1 MTKVKRKNGEL
12 PAVDFGRLPRYIGYQ
27 VRQTQSAIFRDISR
41 AIGELGVTP
50 GEFSL
55 LTMVEANPGLNSV
68 TLARLYRLDKAT
80 LSLSLKRLVGRGL
93 IRTER
98 SAEDRRYHALQLT
111 PEGRKVL
118 QRVTRR
124 IERQERA
131 MDAVLRPG
139 ERELVLDLLQ
149 RIAGAFDR

>member
-1 MTKVKRKNGEL
+1 MKKDGVR
-12 PAVDFGRLPRYIGYQ
+12 PANVAFGRLPGYIGYQ

-41 AIGELGVTP
+41 SIGDLGVTP

-55 LTMVEANPGLNSV
+55 LTMVEANPGLNSI

-98 SAEDRRYHALQLT
+98 DEQDRRFYSLRLT
-111 PEGRKVL
+111 SAGRRLL

-124 IERQERA
+124 IEKQERA
-131 MDAVLRPG
+131 MDAVLKPG
-139 ERELVLDLLQ
+139 ERELVLDLLR